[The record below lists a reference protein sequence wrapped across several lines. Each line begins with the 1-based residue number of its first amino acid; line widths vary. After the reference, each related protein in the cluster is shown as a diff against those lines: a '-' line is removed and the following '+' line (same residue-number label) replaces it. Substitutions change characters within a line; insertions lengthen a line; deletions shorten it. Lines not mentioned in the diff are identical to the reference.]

1 MDSARKVLTTV
12 IIAAAMTIGVAAP
25 AAAAVGTL
33 TVTAPTA
40 PIAFNATFS
49 MNINYANN
57 GTAPIVDP
65 DIALYVMA
73 KNGAGVA
80 QPLAPA
86 DVTITA
92 PSIPVYKWD
101 TGAGTQVGVKFF
113 PDSHANLAPGW
124 NINYIFTVGVQMP
137 PGTASLGLSARVWKS
152 SNSATV
158 YATWAG
164 QVTVTPSPT
173 PPAPTTTS
181 PTPRPRPSS
190 PAPPTASPTPSA
202 ETSVA
207 PSEPAPSESAI
218 AAEPTFT
225 EPIVTLPAT
234 SSSLSVWVWLA
245 AFLIAAALATLVWV
259 IFRWRQGDDGE
270 PAEG

>member
-1 MDSARKVLTTV
+1 MDSARKVLTAV
-12 IIAAAMTIGVAAP
+12 IIAGAMIIGVAAP
-25 AAAAVGTL
+25 AAAAAGTL

-57 GTAPIVDP
+57 GATTIVDP
-65 DIALYVMA
+65 DIALYIMA

-86 DVTITA
+86 NVTITA

-124 NINYIFTVGVQMP
+124 NINYVFSVGVQMP

-164 QVTVTPSPT
+164 QVTVTPSP
-173 PPAPTTTS
+173 APTTAS
-181 PTPRPRPSS
+181 PTPRPRPST

-202 ETSVA
+202 ETSVT
-207 PSEPAPSESAI
+207 PSEPAPSEPVI
-218 AAEPTFT
+218 TAEPTFT

-234 SSSLSVWVWLA
+234 SSSLSMWVWLA
-245 AFLIAAALATLVWV
+245 AFLIAVAMAMLVWV
-259 IFRWRQGDDGE
+259 IFRWRQDDDGE